1 MSLCLRLIEDRLEF
15 TRQVGFASHLQR
27 HGFEGYTFE
36 RVQRACLGIL
46 SVAPHPPSPTT
57 HAHHRHTAT
66 SQKGTAIFLF
76 VRACVCL
83 ADDGEAA
90 LSGTTWWR
98 MRAT

>member
-46 SVAPHPPSPTT
+46 SAPSHAPTPART
-57 HAHHRHTAT
+57 TLQSKA
-66 SQKGTAIFLF
+66 KKNK
-76 VRACVCL
+76 VCL
-83 ADDGEAA
+83 K
-90 LSGTTWWR
+90 
-98 MRAT
+98 

>member
-46 SVAPHPPSPTT
+46 SVAPHPPPPTRT
-57 HAHHRHTAT
+57 TAT
-66 SQKGTAIFLF
+66 SQKGTAIFLS
-76 VRACVCL
+76 VRLCL
-83 ADDGEAA
+83 F
-90 LSGTTWWR
+90 R
-98 MRAT
+98 

>member
-46 SVAPHPPSPTT
+46 SVPSRPPPTHNTAAAAAAATRKGNGPPSPL
-57 HAHHRHTAT
+57 A
-66 SQKGTAIFLF
+66 
-76 VRACVCL
+76 L
-83 ADDGEAA
+83 ADDREAA